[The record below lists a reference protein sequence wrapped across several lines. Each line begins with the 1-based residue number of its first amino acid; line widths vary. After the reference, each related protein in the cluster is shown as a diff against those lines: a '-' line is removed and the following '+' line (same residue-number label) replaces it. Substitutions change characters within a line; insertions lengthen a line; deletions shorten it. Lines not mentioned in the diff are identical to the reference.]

1 MDYIVLNLEGRN
13 GCRGI
18 AQIGAVRV
26 DEKLNVLDT
35 FRMSLSEGDREGFV
49 DAAEKFRLWCGDS
62 PLVTWGMEDMYLLTQ
77 SMEEAGI
84 DLDWMPEV
92 FDGQAIYQE
101 QMGGYGRQAA
111 LNYAMAVLGMK
122 PRRVSSALT
131 GSMNMVRV
139 LQNLSFTR
147 GIESQRWGYECFA
160 DDYEMCDSEYE
171 LA

>member
-1 MDYIVLNLEGRN
+1 MDYIVLNLEERN
-13 GCRGI
+13 GGRGV

-35 FRMSLSEGDREGFV
+35 FRMSLHEEDHEGFV

-62 PLVTWGMEDMYLLTQ
+62 PLVTWGMEDMHLLTQ
-77 SMEEAGI
+77 SLEDEGV

-92 FDGQAIYQE
+92 FDGQAMYQE

-111 LNYAMAVLGMK
+111 LNCAMAVLGMK
-122 PRRVSSALT
+122 PRHFSSALT

-139 LQNLSFTR
+139 LQNLSFAR
-147 GIESQRWGYECFA
+147 GIESQRWGCECFA
-160 DDYEMCDSEYE
+160 DDYEMCDYGYE

>member
-1 MDYIVLNLEGRN
+1 MDYVVLNLEGRN
-13 GCRGI
+13 GRRGI

-35 FRMSLSEGDREGFV
+35 FRMSLDEGDHEGFV

-77 SMEEAGI
+77 SLEDEGI

-122 PRRVSSALT
+122 PRRFSSALT

-147 GIESQRWGYECFA
+147 GIESQRWGTECFA
-160 DDYEMCDSEYE
+160 DEYGMCEYE